1 MHTNHTVVTCAKQ
14 LIFAHPLGL
23 NLRLLE
29 QWANHSTSVL
39 CKAMKRSEYR
49 YLQPALP
56 FWFDCLLGE
65 GFLWSAPSL
74 CRVDKRISCTCWINN
89 TFFGS
94 LLCYIYHILY
104 NTECYIHHNH
114 IFWIKGA
121 PINGYVGSVKQ
132 ACAEIKRNCFSQP
145 YFVIA
150 RNKTFLLHRFPD
162 HWRNWTLSFIG
173 FPRYWKY
180 TGFF

>member
-1 MHTNHTVVTCAKQ
+1 MGQPLCQCAMQSNEKERISISAASLVI
-14 LIFAHPLGL
+14 LIA
-23 NLRLLE
+23 
-29 QWANHSTSVL
+29 
-39 CKAMKRSEYR
+39 
-49 YLQPALP
+49 
-56 FWFDCLLGE
+56 FWEKD
-65 GFLWSAPSL
+65 FLWAAPSL
-74 CRVDKRISCTCWINN
+74 CRVDKRIPCTCWINN
-89 TFFGS
+89 TFFWS
-94 LLCYIYHILY
+94 MLYYIYHILY
-104 NTECYIHHNH
+104 NTACYIHHNY

-121 PINGYVGSVKQ
+121 PIYGYVGSVKQ

-180 TGFF
+180 TGCL